1 MTTAGAP
8 SIPYVGQSLRRR
20 EDIKFLTGNGRY
32 VDDIRLPGMLYL
44 AILRSPHA
52 HARITGVDLSAAR
65 AAAGVRLALAGADLA
80 GKIGNI
86 TPNWVV
92 PGTVVPERPVMA
104 PDRVRFVGEC
114 VALAVAE
121 TREAAY
127 DALERIEVSYEA
139 LPVVIDE
146 EAAIG
151 DGAPRLHENVPNNIT
166 TYFKI
171 GGGNYAAAVR
181 QADQVLRLRLVN
193 NRLIPT
199 CLETRAILA
208 EPSTDGRLTIY
219 LPSQVPH
226 VHRRW
231 IAETVGIPEH
241 LLLVVAPDIG
251 GGFGAKMHLYPEEL
265 LCAYL
270 ARELKSPV
278 KWWESRSES
287 HQATSHG
294 RAHTELIEAA
304 FRNDGRIL
312 GMKVETFGN
321 VGAYLSNM
329 ASGGPTVNTVSYGT
343 GTYKIE
349 NFEAVAKVIVTN
361 TVPVDAYRG
370 YGRPEG
376 AYIAERTIEAVARH
390 LDLDPVAVRRINF
403 VPQSEFPY
411 RPYDSRS
418 VIYDSGDYHGC
429 LDKAV
434 AAFDY
439 AGRREEQQRLRNAGR
454 YRGIGVAAY
463 TEMCGMAPSRRLAA
477 SGFDRGGW
485 ESARISIDS
494 SGKATLYSGSM
505 TQGHGHATALAQ
517 IAADALQMPVES
529 IDVVQGDTK
538 QVQAGHGTFNSR
550 SMAVGGSAVVVCA
563 GRIIEKAKKIAA
575 EMMEVA
581 AEDLAHEGGSFIV
594 PGTEIAPLAF
604 AKVAR
609 MAHLGHVLPEGL
621 EPGLDETL
629 FYDPTGMGA
638 PSGVHMAYVEVDP
651 DTGTVEILDYVAVDD
666 AGTIINPLLASGQ
679 IHGGVAQG
687 IGQALYEEVSYD
699 SETGQLLT
707 GSLLDYAVPH
717 ANSLPNIRSQFQ
729 ETPSPTNPLGV
740 KGIGESGSIGAPSAI
755 VHAVLDALAPFG
767 IAHLDMPLTPQKIW
781 AAIQWKRAHD
791 PSQGCISPDRF
802 TPIDTIGAALCVPP

>member
-1 MTTAGAP
+1 MTA
-8 SIPYVGQSLRRR
+8 YVGRPLRRR
-20 EDIKFLTGNGRY
+20 EDFRFLTGRGRY
-32 VDDIRLPGMLYL
+32 VNDIKLPGALHL

-52 HARITGVDLSAAR
+52 HAIITGVDLSAAK
-65 AAAGVRLALAGADLA
+65 AAAGVRLALAGADLP
-80 GKIGNI
+80 GKLSSIK
-86 TPNWVV
+86 PNWVI
-92 PGTVVPERPVMA
+92 PGTVVADRPVIA
-104 PDRVRFVGEC
+104 VDRVRFVGEC
-114 VALAVAE
+114 VALVVAE

-127 DALERIEVSYEA
+127 DALELIDVAYEA
-139 LPVVIDE
+139 LPAVVDE
-146 EAAIG
+146 EAAIC
-151 DGAPRLHENVPNNIT
+151 DGAPQLHESVQNNIT
-166 TYFKI
+166 TYFKT
-171 GGGNYAAAVR
+171 GGGDYAAAAH
-181 QADQVLRLRLVN
+181 QADHVLRLRLVN

-208 EPSTDGRLTIY
+208 EPGVDGGLTIY

-226 VHRRW
+226 MHRRW

-241 LLLVVAPDIG
+241 LLRVVAPDIG

-265 LCAYL
+265 LCAWL
-270 ARELKSPV
+270 ARELKSSV

-294 RAHTELIEAA
+294 RAHTEVIEVA

-312 GMKVETFGN
+312 GMKVETLGN

-329 ASGGPTVNTVSYGT
+329 ASGGPTMSVSYGT

-349 NFEAVAKVIVTN
+349 NFEAVAKVILTN

-370 YGRPEG
+370 YGRPEA

-390 LDLDPVAVRRINF
+390 LGLDPVAVRRINF
-403 VPQSEFPY
+403 VPQYDFPY
-411 RPYDSRS
+411 RPYGSRS
-418 VIYDSGDYHGC
+418 VIYDSGDYQGC

-439 AGRREEQQRLRNAGR
+439 TARREEQQRLRSAGR
-454 YRGIGVAAY
+454 HRGIGVAAY

-477 SGFDRGGW
+477 NGFDRGGW
-485 ESARISIDS
+485 ESARIAIDS
-494 SGKATLYSGSM
+494 SGRATLYSGSM
-505 TQGHGHATALAQ
+505 SQGHGHVTALAQ
-517 IAADALQMPVES
+517 IAADALQMPVEN

-550 SMAVGGSAVVVCA
+550 SMPVGGSAAHVCA
-563 GRIIEKAKKIAA
+563 GRIVAKAKKIAA
-575 EMMEVA
+575 QMMEVA
-581 AEDLAHEGGSFIV
+581 AEDIAFEGGGFCV
-594 PGTEIAPLAF
+594 PGTNIEPLPF

-609 MAHLGHVLPEGL
+609 MAYLGHVLPGGM

-651 DTGTVEILDYVAVDD
+651 DTGIVEILDYVAVDD
-666 AGTIINPLLASGQ
+666 AGTIINPLLARGQ
-679 IHGGVAQG
+679 IHGGVVQG
-687 IGQALYEEVSYD
+687 IGQALYEEARYD
-699 SETGQLLT
+699 PDSGQLLT

-717 ANSLPNIRSQFQ
+717 ADSLPNIRSQFQ
-729 ETPSPTNPLGV
+729 ETASPTNPLGV
-740 KGIGESGSIGAPSAI
+740 KGIGESGAIGAPPTV
-755 VHAVLDALAPFG
+755 VHAVLDALTPFG

-781 AAIQWKRAHD
+781 AAVREARAA
-791 PSQGCISPDRF
+791 
-802 TPIDTIGAALCVPP
+802 GAA